1 MPLVVENKIYSNEG
15 QNQTKKY
22 HDAVAQYLAKE
33 KGTHAIEIY
42 LTPDDTKHAVV
53 NTLYILHTKLCLIR

>member
-15 QNQTKKY
+15 KNQTKKY

-33 KGTHAIEIY
+33 KGTHAIEIES
-42 LTPDDTKHAVV
+42 V
-53 NTLYILHTKLCLIR
+53 N